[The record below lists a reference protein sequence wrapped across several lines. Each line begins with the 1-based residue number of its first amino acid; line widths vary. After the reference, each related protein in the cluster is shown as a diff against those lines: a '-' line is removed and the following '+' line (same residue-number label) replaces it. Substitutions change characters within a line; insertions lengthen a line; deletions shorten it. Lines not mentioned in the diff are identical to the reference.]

1 MTGKARLPTSA
12 DVARRAGVARSTVS
26 YVLNDTPGARISGA
40 TRRRV
45 LAAAAELG
53 YVTNRA
59 AADLRRGT
67 TRLVLGVLDRER
79 VGSLA
84 PQYLAAFT
92 EVLSDL
98 GMTLMV
104 TVADGEVSQR
114 EAYEW
119 AALRPT
125 ALVAFRA
132 LLTEPAL
139 QVMRGAGT
147 VVISDQPTDVQVVVN
162 QARLAEAAVAALH
175 ERGRYRLLQV
185 IAAEDSQF
193 ELSRARVPAF
203 EAAAGPAGLGTVRLA
218 NDESAAARLVAE
230 LAQWPT
236 RPEGIVAH
244 SDECAAML
252 VGALLDAGYAVPGD
266 IAVLG
271 GDNAVWAQWTRPA
284 LSTVALHPRAVVD
297 QLVGLLTAI
306 VEDRAH
312 PSRIVMETD
321 VVVIHRQTT

>member
-1 MTGKARLPTSA
+1 MPTSA
-12 DVARRAGVARSTVS
+12 DVAVRAGVARSTVS
-26 YVLNDTPGARISGA
+26 YVLNDTPGARISEA

-45 LAAAAELG
+45 LAAAADLG

-84 PQYLAAFT
+84 PQYLAAFS
-92 EVLSDL
+92 EVLGGL
-98 GMTLMV
+98 GMTLVV
-104 TVADGEVSQR
+104 TVAHGAVGPR

-125 ALVAFRA
+125 ALVAFGA
-132 LLTEPAL
+132 VLTEPAL
-139 QVMRGAGT
+139 KVMRDAGA

-162 QARLAEAAVAALH
+162 QARLAEVAVAALRD
-175 ERGRYRLLQV
+175 RGRERLLQV
-185 IAAEDSQF
+185 IAAEGSAF
-193 ELSRARVPAF
+193 ELSRARVPSF
-203 EAAAGPAGLGTVRLA
+203 EAAAGPAGLGTVPMA
-218 NDESAAARLVAE
+218 DDEAAAAEFVARLD
-230 LAQWPT
+230 QWPV
-236 RPEGIVAH
+236 RPDGIVAH

-271 GDNAVWAQWTRPA
+271 GDNAIWARWTRPA

-306 VEDRAH
+306 VEGQVY
-312 PSRIVMETD
+312 PGRIVMETD
-321 VVVIHRQTT
+321 VAVIHRQTT